1 MNTIFARSPYFISVN
16 ETGQTGAKIEI
27 FLWDSNPATVEPTTP
42 NYVLTEGIPS
52 LTNREV
58 VFNISPFIKEVIDP
72 YAPDYDTSAP
82 KAVSQ
87 RFLQTINVRVKTYK
101 LVSGVYTL
109 VANLRFFATDGYSD
123 YLQGVNYDYGLN
135 YGDDG
140 LTTTG
145 IIVPLKENNR
155 TWYYPENSPVILS
168 RGINILID
176 HDGITDTI
184 VTYTGQAPI
193 PVLTDLNPAGY
204 YNTLIPIHNYAN
216 ANGLTEFVVSNEITD
231 VTFTARIQRV
241 CEPKFTPVIVD
252 FVNKL
257 GGWDFITFFKTRTD
271 STATESKPY
280 NLGQRNWGY
289 DVGIGQKKEFNFSQ
303 TRTVKLSTGFVPE
316 YYGALIEQLMASEN
330 VLLDTLPALVKTKT
344 QTIKT
349 QLNNRLIN
357 YEVEFEMNYNLI
369 NDMQ

>member
-27 FLWDSNPATVEPTTP
+27 FLWDSNTATVEPTTP

-58 VFNISPFIKEVIDP
+58 VFNISPFIKEVLDP
-72 YAPDYDTSAP
+72 VPFYDVSTP
-82 KAVSQ
+82 RAVSPS
-87 RFLQTINVRVKTYK
+87 FSQTINVRVKTYK
-101 LVSGVYTL
+101 LISGVYTL
-109 VANLRFFATDGYSD
+109 VDNLRFFATNGYSD
-123 YLQGVNYDYGLN
+123 YLQGANYNYAQS
-135 YGDDG
+135 YGDLPDG
-140 LTTTG
+140 IL
-145 IIVPLKENNR
+145 VPLKENNR
-155 TWYYPENSPVILS
+155 TWYYPENNPYTLS

-176 HDGITDTI
+176 HDGVSDTI
-184 VTYTGQAPI
+184 LTYTGQSPI

-204 YNTLIPIHNYAN
+204 YNTLIPIQLYAN
-216 ANGLTEFVVSNEITD
+216 ANGLTEFVVENTASSN
-231 VTFTARIQRV
+231 TFTARIQRV

-271 STATESKPY
+271 STATDSKPY
-280 NLGQRNWGY
+280 NLGQRSWGY
-289 DVGIGQKKEFNFSQ
+289 DIGRGQKKEFNFSQ

>member
-27 FLWDSNPATVEPTTP
+27 FLWDSNPVTVEPTTP

-58 VFNISPFIKEVIDP
+58 VFNISPFIKEVLDP
-72 YAPDYDTSAP
+72 YAPDYDASAP
-82 KAVSQ
+82 KAVSM
-87 RFLQTINVRVKTYK
+87 RFFQTINVRVKTYK

-109 VANLRFFATDGYSD
+109 VDNLRFFATNGYSD
-123 YLQGVNYDYGLN
+123 YLQGSNYDYAQN
-135 YGDDG
+135 YGDLPDG
-140 LTTTG
+140 IL
-145 IIVPLKENNR
+145 VPLKENNR
-155 TWYYPENSPVILS
+155 TWYYTDNNPVLS
-168 RGINILID
+168 RGINVLID
-176 HDGITDTI
+176 HDGANNTI
-184 VTYTGQAPI
+184 VTYTGQSPI
-193 PVLTDLNPAGY
+193 NVLTSANPAGY
-204 YNTLIPIHNYAN
+204 YNTLIPINIYSDE
-216 ANGLTEFVVSNEITD
+216 NGLTEFVVSNANTEN
-231 VTFTARIQRV
+231 TFTARIQKV

-271 STATESKPY
+271 STSTESKPY
-280 NLGQRNWGY
+280 NLGQKPWQY
-289 DVGIGQKKEFNFSQ
+289 DIVRGQKKEFNFSQ

-344 QTIKT
+344 QTIKS

>member
-27 FLWDSNPATVEPTTP
+27 FLWDSKPTTVEPTTP

-52 LTNREV
+52 LTNREI
-58 VFNISPFIKEVIDP
+58 VFNISPFIKEVLDP
-72 YAPDYDTSAP
+72 YVPDYDVSAP
-82 KAVSQ
+82 KAVSP
-87 RFLQTINVRVKTYK
+87 RFFQTINVRVKTYK

-109 VANLRFFATDGYSD
+109 VGNLRFFATNGYSD
-123 YLQGVNYDYGLN
+123 YMQGSNYDYGLN
-135 YGDDG
+135 YGDLPDG
-140 LTTTG
+140 ILA
-145 IIVPLKENNR
+145 PLKENNR
-155 TWYYPENSPVILS
+155 TWYYPESNALP
-168 RGINILID
+168 RGINVLIL
-176 HDGITDTI
+176 HDGVNDTI
-184 VTYTGQAPI
+184 VTYTGQSPI
-193 PVLTDLNPAGY
+193 NVLTSANPSGY
-204 YNTLIPIHNYAN
+204 YNTLIPIHLYAN
-216 ANGLTEFVVSNEITD
+216 ANGLTEFVVENTASSN
-231 VTFTARIQRV
+231 TFTARIQRV
-241 CEPKFTPVIVD
+241 CEPKFTPVVVD

-271 STATESKPY
+271 STATDSKPY

-289 DVGIGQKKEFNFSQ
+289 DQNRGQKKEFNFSQ

-357 YEVEFEMNYNLI
+357 YEVEFEMNYDLI

>member
-52 LTNREV
+52 LTNREI
-58 VFNISPFIKEVIDP
+58 VFNISPFIKEILDP
-72 YAPDYDTSAP
+72 YGPDYDASAP
-82 KAVSQ
+82 KAVSA
-87 RFLQTINVRVKTYK
+87 RHFQTINVRVKTYK

-109 VANLRFFATDGYSD
+109 VDNLRFFATNGYSD
-123 YLQGVNYDYGLN
+123 YLQGSNYDYAQN
-135 YGDDG
+135 YGDLPDG
-140 LTTTG
+140 IL
-145 IIVPLKENNR
+145 VPLKENNR
-155 TWYYPENSPVILS
+155 TWYYPDNNPFTLS

-176 HDGITDTI
+176 HDGVSDTI
-184 VTYTGQAPI
+184 VTYTGQSPI
-193 PVLTDLNPAGY
+193 NVLTSVNPAGY
-204 YNTLIPIHNYAN
+204 YNTLIPIHLYAN
-216 ANGLTEFVVSNEITD
+216 ANGLTEFVVENTASSN
-231 VTFTARIQRV
+231 TFTARIQRV

-271 STATESKPY
+271 STATDSKPY
-280 NLGQRNWGY
+280 NLGQKRWDY
-289 DVGIGQKKEFNFSQ
+289 DVTLGQKKEFNFSQ

-316 YYGALIEQLMASEN
+316 YYGALIEQLMASGN

-344 QTIKT
+344 QTIKS